1 MFSSTD
7 DDYTY
12 RYGTKVSVMGNST
25 MMDIFYDRVII

>member
-7 DDYTY
+7 DDYTID
-12 RYGTKVSVMGNST
+12 TKVSVMGNST